1 MSTEQLNHIN
11 QLLQLAA
18 EELREN
24 EIAQALYGHTQDDDG
39 ASLTEQEAAR

>member
-18 EELREN
+18 EDHREN
-24 EIAQALYGHTQDDDG
+24 EIAQALHGDTQHDDD
-39 ASLTEQEAAR
+39 ASLTEQEVAR